1 MKETEIIDLLN
12 QYSVCKR
19 FLDSQAYA
27 KEYFDPHDTQQID
40 KKEVYEAR
48 IHAIESLV
56 ELLEPS
62 DEYTLL
68 HLHYIK
74 GISIP
79 KCSECMFM
87 SERTAYRLLNKA
99 HEKLRNFINK
109 KGKINESSI
118 D

>member
-1 MKETEIIDLLN
+1 MKEHEVIDLLN

-19 FLDSQAYA
+19 FLDSQKYA
-27 KEYFDPHDTQQID
+27 KEYFDPYDTQQID

-74 GISIP
+74 GISIQ
-79 KCSECMFM
+79 KCSECMYM
-87 SERTAYRLLNKA
+87 SERTANRLLKKA
-99 HEKLRNFINK
+99 HEKLRNFINM
-109 KGKINESSI
+109 KGETAK
-118 D
+118 